1 MKVQHMIA
9 NTLPNSLFVHLVNKD
24 SAHEYYT
31 TLCHLFEKCSPVVG
45 AELCRQ
51 LGELKLKE
59 GGDACAHIEKIIA
72 LREDLA
78 SIGRPVTDEDFFNIV
93 YASLPRSY
101 NPGLAVLSS
110 MMHLQGSMI
119 TLDDLMDIVLEEYD
133 WLTLQNGGKEKSLSS
148 EDAAFGADVSSK
160 KGKGKGKKFGGDCW
174 NCSWSGHKHPNCWE
188 EGREKAGQAPKGWK
202 PHGKKVKD
210 DKSKSKSSV
219 SMNVTTSNKDTTQPD
234 SAWLA
239 VPESKSLIPNQT
251 NVFLA

>member
-1 MKVQHMIA
+1 MALIQH
-9 NTLPNSLFVHLVNKD
+9 
-24 SAHEYYT
+24 SAHEYYMT
-31 TLCHLFEKCSPVVG
+31 FCHLFEKCSLVVG
-45 AELCRQ
+45 AELRCQ

-78 SIGRPVTDEDFFNIV
+78 SIGCPVTDENLFNIV

-110 MMHLQGSMI
+110 TMRLQGSTI
-119 TLDDLMDIVLEEYD
+119 TSDDLMDIVLEEYN
-133 WLTLQNGGKEKSLSS
+133 WLTLQNRGKGKSSS
-148 EDAAFGADVSSK
+148 SKDVAFRADTSSK

-174 NCSWSGHKHPNCWE
+174 NCGWSGHKHPNCWE
-188 EGREKAGQAPKGWK
+188 EGGGKASQAPKGWK

-219 SMNVTTSNKDTTQPD
+219 SVNVTTSDKDTTQPD

-239 VPESKSLIPNQT
+239 MPESESLIPNQT